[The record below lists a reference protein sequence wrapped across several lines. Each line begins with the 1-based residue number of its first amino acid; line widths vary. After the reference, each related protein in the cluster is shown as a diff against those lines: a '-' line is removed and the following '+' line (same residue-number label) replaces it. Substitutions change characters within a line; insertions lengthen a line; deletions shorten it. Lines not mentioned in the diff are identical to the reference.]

1 MWSLG
6 ALLGTDDRCHFD
18 VIFRALL
25 ERTVPEDV
33 KIKYDLPDRLCAPT
47 SKAFVYAVPDLGTVF
62 DYRCVMEV
70 RKRTP
75 TTEATIGL
83 LRYSRTLWAIYV

>member
-1 MWSLG
+1 LG

-33 KIKYDLPDRLCAPT
+33 KSKYDLPDQLCAPT
-47 SKAFVYAVPDLGTVF
+47 GKAFVYAVPDLGTVF
-62 DYRCVMEV
+62 DYRYVMEV
-70 RKRTP
+70 RTP
-75 TTEATIGL
+75 TVEAD
-83 LRYSRTLWAIYV
+83 V